1 MVPHLD
7 NEVAQ
12 AGEPSFPLM
21 VSRTQIRGEDEF
33 LAGGGEMGGRI
44 RCFDW
49 ATTHLGPIG
58 GWPQSVRAVVALCVK
73 SPLPTILTFGPKH
86 VTIYNDAF
94 IPMLGN
100 KHPDGAFARPS
111 AECWP
116 EIGHIMG
123 PMLDGVLDTGR
134 AVLRRNVEIDLQHEG
149 LVEENYFTMTF
160 APILAESGH
169 VGGCFGTAINTTDQ
183 TVSDRRL
190 CTLRDLAA
198 RAAEAKEP
206 EDIYRYAADVL
217 ATNPYD
223 IPFALF
229 YLLDDSYARARL
241 VSAAGIEPGTPASP
255 VDVAL
260 TRPEPTMAA
269 WPLARVAASGSAE
282 IVGTQEFGRLPTG
295 AWPDPPR
302 SGLVLPIRLL
312 GHHPPKGLLVA
323 ALSPGRVLDTAYRAF
338 FDSIVGQIAGSYAH
352 LSLSVEAA
360 RSTRFHHALL
370 ENERRIDA
378 ILSNSPNQVFIKDTQ
393 GRYLL
398 INKAFE
404 TSFGV
409 SQEDAHGRTD
419 EELFAPQQAATFRSN
434 DLKIISSGSAMEFEE
449 NALYKDGPHTSIAQK
464 FPLFDTQGQ
473 VYAVGGI
480 VTDITERKRVQEA
493 LVASEEHFRRVFATA
508 TDAIVTIDEASRIL
522 FANPATT
529 RIFGFDTGELIGQP
543 ITILMP
549 ASLRKC
555 HVSGHAHY
563 LEIVQQ
569 TLTRLAVELVG
580 LGKDGQE
587 FPVEVSFV
595 EVSRQGQRLFT
606 GFIRDLRERKHAELL
621 IRGSEEQ
628 LRLLIDS
635 IPQLIWTAGPD
646 GSVDYHNGR
655 LLAYHGQ
662 PIERIQR
669 NGAATLIHPDDRNR
683 AADTWREALA
693 SGSGYEV
700 EARLLGA
707 DGEYRWFL
715 IHGLPLR
722 SAYGHVVKW
731 YGTCTDIEQ
740 TVRRRQQ
747 LQQER
752 DYLRQEVR
760 EARAFGKIVGQC
772 KAIKK
777 VLAQIEQVAR
787 TTSAVLLIGETGT
800 GKELLAHAIHN
811 GSPRRRERPMV
822 ALNCAALPAALVES
836 ELFGREKGA
845 YTGAL
850 TRQVGRFELADNS
863 TLFLDEV
870 SELPLEL
877 QAKLLRVLE
886 DGHFERLGSSKTLTA
901 NVRIIAATNR
911 DLAHLVKE
919 GRFRDDLYYRLNV
932 FPILVPPLRERRED
946 IALLAWTFVR
956 ELGPVVGKTIDS
968 IPDQTLEALMKYAWP
983 GNVRELRNVIERA
996 MIICSGST
1004 LFIDLPSKSENARVG
1019 VSPAI
1024 TLAEAQRQHILVTL
1038 EKTGWRVG
1046 GKRGAAG
1053 LLGLKTSTLQSWM
1066 LRLGIV
1072 RPR

>member
-1 MVPHLD
+1 VASTID
-7 NEVAQ
+7 NEIAQ
-12 AGEPSFPLM
+12 TGEPSFPLV
-21 VSRTQIRGEDEF
+21 VSRAQIRREDEF

-44 RCFDW
+44 RYFDW
-49 ATTHLGPIG
+49 ATTHLGPIT
-58 GWPQSVRAVVALCVK
+58 GWPQSVRAAVALCVK

-94 IPMLGN
+94 IPMLGD
-100 KHPDGAFARPS
+100 KHPAGAFARPS

-134 AVLRRNVEIDLQHEG
+134 AVLRSNVEIDLQHEG

-169 VGGCFGTAINTTDQ
+169 VAGCFGTAINTTDQ
-183 TVSDRRL
+183 TVGDRRL

-198 RAAEAKEP
+198 RAGEAKEP
-206 EDIYRYAADVL
+206 EDIYRHAADVL
-217 ATNPYD
+217 AANPYD

-229 YLLDDSYARARL
+229 YLLDDSCARARL
-241 VSAAGIEPGTPASP
+241 VSTAGIEPGTPASP
-255 VDVAL
+255 TDVAL
-260 TRPEPTMAA
+260 ARSRPTPAA
-269 WPLARVAASGSAE
+269 WPLARIAAGGSAE
-282 IVGTQEFGRLPTG
+282 VVNTQKFGRLPRG

-302 SGLVLPIRLL
+302 SGLVLPIRLP
-312 GHHPPKGLLVA
+312 GHHQPKGLFVA
-323 ALSPGRVLDTAYRAF
+323 ALSPRRALDAAYRAF
-338 FDSIVGQIAGSYAH
+338 FDSIVGHIAGSYPH
-352 LSLSVEAA
+352 LSPLPGAT
-360 RSTRFHHALL
+360 RSQRFHQALL
-370 ENERRIDA
+370 ENERRIAA
-378 ILSNSPNQVFIKDTQ
+378 ILTNSPNQIFIKDTQ

-404 TSFGV
+404 ASFRV

-419 EELFAPQQAATFRSN
+419 EELFAPQQVATLRSN
-434 DLKIISSGSAMEFEE
+434 DLKVINSGVAMEFEE
-449 NALYKDGPHTSIAQK
+449 NALYEDGPHASIVQK
-464 FPLFDTQGQ
+464 FPLFDTHGK
-473 VYAVGGI
+473 VYAVGSI
-480 VTDITERKRVQEA
+480 VTDITERKRAKEA
-493 LVASEEHFRRVFATA
+493 LVASEEQFRSVLATA
-508 TDAIVTIDEASRIL
+508 TDAVVTIDEDSRIL

-543 ITILMP
+543 ITMLMP
-549 ASLRKC
+549 APKRER
-555 HVSGHAHY
+555 HAAGHARY
-563 LEIVQQ
+563 FETVQQ
-569 TLTRLAVELVG
+569 TTTRQAVELVG

-595 EVSRQGQRLFT
+595 AVSRHGKRLFT

-646 GSVDYHNGR
+646 GSIDHHNER

-669 NGAATLIHPDDRNR
+669 NGAATIIHPDDRDR
-683 AADTWREALA
+683 AADTWRQALA
-693 SGSGYEV
+693 SGSDYEV

-715 IHGLPLR
+715 IRGLPLR
-722 SAYGHVVKW
+722 CEYRHVVKW

-740 TVRRRQQ
+740 AVRRRQQ

-752 DYLRQEVR
+752 DYLRREVR
-760 EARAFGKIVGQC
+760 EAHAFGKIVGQSE
-772 KAIKK
+772 AIKE

-787 TTSAVLLIGETGT
+787 TASAVLLIGETGT

-811 GSPRRRERPMV
+811 GSPRRERPMV

-877 QAKLLRVLE
+877 QAKLLRVLQ
-886 DGHFERLGSSKTLTA
+886 DGHFERLGCGKTLTA

-932 FPILVPPLRERRED
+932 FPIRVPPLRERRED
-946 IALLAWTFVR
+946 IALLAWTFVKG
-956 ELGPVVGKTIDS
+956 LGPVVGKTIDS
-968 IPDQTLEALMKYAWP
+968 IPRQTLEALMEYAWP

-996 MIICSGST
+996 MIVCSGST
-1004 LFIDLPSKSENARVG
+1004 LSIDLPSKSENARVG
-1019 VSPAI
+1019 VAAPI
-1024 TLAEAQRQHILVTL
+1024 TLDEAQRQHILLTL

-1046 GKRGAAG
+1046 GKRGAAAR
-1053 LLGLKTSTLQSWM
+1053 LGLKTSTLQSWM
-1066 LRLGIV
+1066 RRLGIV